1 METAYVNQ
9 QKLECL
15 TEMHEAKDFVDR
27 MRKKQTSILN
37 VCMRLIRIL
46 FKNHI
51 QSLKL
56 ATGSTG
62 TDSIDSKIFSLK

>member
-37 VCMRLIRIL
+37 VCMLLIRIL

-51 QSLKL
+51 
-56 ATGSTG
+56 
-62 TDSIDSKIFSLK
+62 